1 MGDKQQPL
9 SELYRKEVQAAIH
22 SLGSQALRTIAVAF
36 KPLKVTDSTEHER
49 DVEKDF
55 MLVGI
60 QGMIDPPRPEVEQA
74 VKECREA
81 GIRTVMI
88 TGDHKVTAMAIAEQL
103 SILPPGGRVVE
114 GVELATM
121 DVEELENVVE
131 DTYVFARVSPEH
143 KLKIVKALQN
153 KGHIVAMTGDGVNDA
168 PAIKTAD
175 IGIAMGITGTDV
187 AKEASSLVLLDDNFA
202 TIKSAIKEGRNIYE
216 NIRKFIRYLLA
227 SNVGEILVM
236 LFAMLLALPLPMV
249 PIQILW
255 VNLVTDGLPAMALGL
270 DKAEET

>member
-36 KPLKVTDSTEHER
+36 KPLKVTDSIEHER

-60 QGMIDPPRPEVEQA
+60 QGMIDPPRPEVKQA

-103 SILPPGGRVVE
+103 SILPQGGRVVE
-114 GVELATM
+114 GVELASM

-227 SNVGEILVM
+227 SNVGK
-236 LFAMLLALPLPMV
+236 F
-249 PIQILW
+249 
-255 VNLVTDGLPAMALGL
+255 
-270 DKAEET
+270 

>member
-1 MGDKQQPL
+1 
-9 SELYRKEVQAAIH
+9 
-22 SLGSQALRTIAVAF
+22 
-36 KPLKVTDSTEHER
+36 
-49 DVEKDF
+49 
-55 MLVGI
+55 
-60 QGMIDPPRPEVEQA
+60 
-74 VKECREA
+74 
-81 GIRTVMI
+81 
-88 TGDHKVTAMAIAEQL
+88 MAIAEQL
-103 SILPPGGRVVE
+103 GVLPPDGRVVE
-114 GVELATM
+114 GVELANM

-143 KLKIVKALQN
+143 KLKIVKVLQN
-153 KGHIVAMTGDGVNDA
+153 QGHIVAMTGDGVNDA

-270 DKAEET
+270 DKAEGDVMKRTPRHPKEGYSLEGLRGK

>member
-1 MGDKQQPL
+1 MSQTILWGDKQQPL

-103 SILPPGGRVVE
+103 GFYHK
-114 GVELATM
+114 
-121 DVEELENVVE
+121 E
-131 DTYVFARVSPEH
+131 DAL
-143 KLKIVKALQN
+143 LK
-153 KGHIVAMTGDGVNDA
+153 
-168 PAIKTAD
+168 
-175 IGIAMGITGTDV
+175 
-187 AKEASSLVLLDDNFA
+187 E
-202 TIKSAIKEGRNIYE
+202 
-216 NIRKFIRYLLA
+216 
-227 SNVGEILVM
+227 
-236 LFAMLLALPLPMV
+236 
-249 PIQILW
+249 
-255 VNLVTDGLPAMALGL
+255 
-270 DKAEET
+270 

>member
-1 MGDKQQPL
+1 MLLYEIERGKVCRYEGSTRCPSANESNDFMGDKQQPL

-168 PAIKTAD
+168 PAIK
-175 IGIAMGITGTDV
+175 
-187 AKEASSLVLLDDNFA
+187 L
-202 TIKSAIKEGRNIYE
+202 R
-216 NIRKFIRYLLA
+216 
-227 SNVGEILVM
+227 IL
-236 LFAMLLALPLPMV
+236 
-249 PIQILW
+249 
-255 VNLVTDGLPAMALGL
+255 G
-270 DKAEET
+270 

>member
-1 MGDKQQPL
+1 
-9 SELYRKEVQAAIH
+9 
-22 SLGSQALRTIAVAF
+22 
-36 KPLKVTDSTEHER
+36 
-49 DVEKDF
+49 

-143 KLKIVKALQN
+143 KLKLLRRCK
-153 KGHIVAMTGDGVNDA
+153 
-168 PAIKTAD
+168 IKD
-175 IGIAMGITGTDV
+175 I
-187 AKEASSLVLLDDNFA
+187 
-202 TIKSAIKEGRNIYE
+202 
-216 NIRKFIRYLLA
+216 
-227 SNVGEILVM
+227 
-236 LFAMLLALPLPMV
+236 
-249 PIQILW
+249 
-255 VNLVTDGLPAMALGL
+255 
-270 DKAEET
+270 

>member
-1 MGDKQQPL
+1 
-9 SELYRKEVQAAIH
+9 
-22 SLGSQALRTIAVAF
+22 
-36 KPLKVTDSTEHER
+36 
-49 DVEKDF
+49 

-60 QGMIDPPRPEVEQA
+60 QGMIDPPRPEVAQA
-74 VKECREA
+74 VKECKEA

-103 SILPPGGRVVE
+103 GVLPPDGRVVE
-114 GVELATM
+114 GVELANM

-153 KGHIVAMTGDGVNDA
+153 QGHIVAMTGDGVNDA

-270 DKAEET
+270 IRLKEM

>member
-1 MGDKQQPL
+1 MSQTILWGDKQQPL

-36 KPLKVTDSTEHER
+36 KPLKVTDSIEHER
-49 DVEKDF
+49 DVEKNF

-60 QGMIDPPRPEVEQA
+60 QGMIDPPRPEVKQA

-103 SILPPGGRVVE
+103 SILPQGGRVVE
-114 GVELATM
+114 GVELASM

-168 PAIKTAD
+168 PAIKQ
-175 IGIAMGITGTDV
+175 
-187 AKEASSLVLLDDNFA
+187 
-202 TIKSAIKEGRNIYE
+202 R
-216 NIRKFIRYLLA
+216 
-227 SNVGEILVM
+227 IL
-236 LFAMLLALPLPMV
+236 
-249 PIQILW
+249 
-255 VNLVTDGLPAMALGL
+255 G
-270 DKAEET
+270 